1 MLNISWRE
9 SRLHCVKSVR
19 IQSYSGP
26 YFRAFELNTDQN
38 NSKYGNFLCSVN
50 PTNWL
55 IQFLREISSNIIYD
69 HYFLRKFRKCQSS
82 SIFSNVQA
90 NNIQLSKWT
99 NVNSQS
105 PWNKQNEFSERCQI
119 WFRASLKAIPF
130 TIPAGNYMFKV
141 NNRNTRTRCEICSKL
156 TIKIPERCHWR
167 RSGILIANFGHILH
181 LVLVVLLLTLNM

>member
-1 MLNISWRE
+1 MSVFRVIL
-9 SRLHCVKSVR
+9 VR
-19 IQSYSGP
+19 I
-26 YFRAFELNTDQN
+26 FAHLNWILIRTTPNTETFYAVLILQIG
-38 NSKYGNFLCSVN
+38 SFSFWERYLVTLFMIIISFLKV
-50 PTNWL
+50 
-55 IQFLREISSNIIYD
+55 
-69 HYFLRKFRKCQSS
+69 RKCQSS

-181 LVLVVLLLTLNM
+181 LVLVFLLLTLNM

>member
-90 NNIQLSKWT
+90 NNIQLSNWT
-99 NVNSQS
+99 NVNSVTMKQTKWIFWTLPNLIPSVTEGDSFHYSSRQLHVQS
-105 PWNKQNEFSERCQI
+105 
-119 WFRASLKAIPF
+119 
-130 TIPAGNYMFKV
+130 
-141 NNRNTRTRCEICSKL
+141 
-156 TIKIPERCHWR
+156 
-167 RSGILIANFGHILH
+167 
-181 LVLVVLLLTLNM
+181 